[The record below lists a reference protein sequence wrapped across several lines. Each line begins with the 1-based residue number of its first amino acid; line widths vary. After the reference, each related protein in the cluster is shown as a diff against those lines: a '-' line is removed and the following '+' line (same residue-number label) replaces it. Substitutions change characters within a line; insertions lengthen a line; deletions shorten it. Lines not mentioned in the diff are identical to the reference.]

1 MYICVWYMG
10 FCNRHLKPF
19 ISGYAP
25 TMNKYDAY
33 KQDLQF
39 QVDLKGH
46 SLSFRTTWGLFCPE
60 HIDDGSR
67 LLLEYVNVNPYDSV
81 LDVGCGYGAI
91 GLPLAKQAAHG
102 IVHLIDKD
110 FVAVEYAKRNAVEN
124 GIHNVEVYLS
134 NGLSHV
140 PSIQFDVIVSN
151 LPAKVSNEL
160 FYILFH
166 DIKNCLRP
174 QGRLYVV
181 TINGLREYIKRTF
194 RDIFGTYD
202 KLKQG
207 ASYTVAATTKQPDE
221 N

>member
-1 MYICVWYMG
+1 
-10 FCNRHLKPF
+10 
-19 ISGYAP
+19 
-25 TMNKYDAY
+25 MNKYDAY
-33 KQDLQF
+33 KKDLQF
-39 QVDLKGH
+39 QVDLKGYNF
-46 SLSFRTTWGLFCPE
+46 SFRTTWGLFCPE

-67 LLLEYVNVNPYDSV
+67 LLLDYVNVNPHDTV

-91 GLPLAKQAAHG
+91 GLPLAKQAEHG

-124 GIHNVEVYLS
+124 NIHNVEVYLS
-134 NGLSHV
+134 NGLSYV
-140 PSIQFDVIVSN
+140 PPISFDVVVSN

-166 DIKNCLRP
+166 DIKSRLRP

-207 ASYTVAATTKQPDE
+207 ASYTVSATMKQPDG

>member
-1 MYICVWYMG
+1 
-10 FCNRHLKPF
+10 
-19 ISGYAP
+19 
-25 TMNKYDAY
+25 MNKYDAC

-39 QVDLKGH
+39 QVDLKGY
-46 SLSFRTTWGLFCPE
+46 SFSFRTTWGLFCPE

-67 LLLEYVNVNPYDSV
+67 LLLDYVNVNPHDTV

-91 GLPLAKQAAHG
+91 GLPLAKQAEHG

-124 GIHNVEVYLS
+124 DIHNVEVYLS

-140 PSIQFDVIVSN
+140 PPIPFDVVVSN

-166 DIKNCLRP
+166 DIKSCLRP

-207 ASYTVAATTKQPDE
+207 ASYTVSAATKQPDG

>member
-1 MYICVWYMG
+1 
-10 FCNRHLKPF
+10 
-19 ISGYAP
+19 
-25 TMNKYDAY
+25 MNKYDAY
-33 KQDLQF
+33 KQDRLF
-39 QVDLKGH
+39 QVDLKGYN
-46 SLSFRTTWGLFCPE
+46 FTFQTTWGLFCPE
-60 HIDDGSR
+60 HVDDGSH
-67 LLLEYVNVNPYDSV
+67 LLLEHVNVNPNDTV

-91 GLPLAKQAAHG
+91 GLPLAKQATHG

-110 FVAVEYAKRNAVEN
+110 FVAVEYAKRNAAQN
-124 GIHNVEVYLS
+124 DIQNVEIYLS

-140 PSIQFDVIVSN
+140 PSIPFDVVVSN
-151 LPAKVSNEL
+151 LPAKVSNEM

-194 RDIFGTYD
+194 QEIFGSYD

-207 ASYTVAATTKQPDE
+207 KSYTVSAATRQPDKS
-221 N
+221 